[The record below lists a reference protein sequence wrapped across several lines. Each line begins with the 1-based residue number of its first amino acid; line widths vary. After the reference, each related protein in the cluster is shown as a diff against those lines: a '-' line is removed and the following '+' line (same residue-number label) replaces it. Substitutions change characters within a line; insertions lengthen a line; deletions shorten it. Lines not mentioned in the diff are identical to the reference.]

1 MVALP
6 ILYSAWDFIFA
17 EVPNCV
23 NTLYAH
29 LPWHADGVAG
39 TSLAPTPA
47 LKAPQEGIKGFL
59 VSFGH
64 RL

>member
-6 ILYSAWDFIFA
+6 LLYPAWDFIFSQ
-17 EVPNCV
+17 VPNCV
-23 NTLYAH
+23 NALYVH

-39 TSLAPTPA
+39 TSAGSYSA

-59 VSFGH
+59 VSSGH
-64 RL
+64 RP

>member
-6 ILYSAWDFIFA
+6 LLYFAWDFIFA
-17 EVPNCV
+17 QVPNCV
-23 NTLYAH
+23 NALYAH

-39 TSLAPTPA
+39 TSAGSYTA

-59 VSFGH
+59 V
-64 RL
+64 